1 MSDGLTIAFLL
12 WDGHV
17 GGAERHTVELAA
29 TIESL
34 GLARTA
40 VVFVDSG
47 QPVLGAV
54 AATGRPVTA
63 VEFNLGRGR
72 NLLLHKRRPVAILQR
87 LGVDV
92 LFAPLLGFIGL
103 ALRAGGYSGAL
114 IGVEH
119 GAMLNPDVISPRRR
133 WVHAR
138 SLATMAS
145 LFDSYVAVSDVMA
158 ERVREALGPPFS
170 VATVHNGVDTTRYVP
185 NARRVDDGTFC
196 VGVAARLVP
205 GKGVREAI
213 LALEPHL
220 DGCEV
225 RLRVAGDGPMRSEL
239 EDLARSRGVLAGVEF
254 MGMVSDMPA
263 FWRGCD
269 IAVHAANGWQESFC
283 LAVAEAQACGLP
295 AVVSR
300 AGALPSVV
308 ADGQTGIVLEP
319 GDIDGLRRAIAL
331 YAGDEQLRVAV
342 GAAARSRAC
351 RMFSLDRAAR
361 DYVGVACDLLDHRQ
375 TEAGRR

>member
-1 MSDGLTIAFLL
+1 M
-12 WDGHV
+12 
-17 GGAERHTVELAA
+17 
-29 TIESL
+29 
-34 GLARTA
+34 
-40 VVFVDSG
+40 
-47 QPVLGAV
+47 
-54 AATGRPVTA
+54 
-63 VEFNLGRGR
+63 
-72 NLLLHKRRPVAILQR
+72 
-87 LGVDV
+87 
-92 LFAPLLGFIGL
+92 
-103 ALRAGGYSGAL
+103 
-114 IGVEH
+114 
-119 GAMLNPDVISPRRR
+119 
-133 WVHAR
+133 
-138 SLATMAS
+138 
-145 LFDSYVAVSDVMA
+145 
-158 ERVREALGPPFS
+158 
-170 VATVHNGVDTTRYVP
+170 
-185 NARRVDDGTFC
+185 
-196 VGVAARLVP
+196 
-205 GKGVREAI
+205 
-213 LALEPHL
+213 
-220 DGCEV
+220 

-308 ADGQTGIVLEP
+308 ADGQTGIVVEP